1 MSDRIFMNKRISFV
15 LWAVLL
21 PVSAGLFGL
30 PTVARA
36 IGPSDVDFQIAVDE
50 LTDLP
55 DTDPGDGQCKTQQG
69 GCSLRAAI
77 QESNEDTTR
86 IWEVLLPSGTIAITS
101 PEDNKQGE
109 TDETGDYEIYK
120 SIVFTGAADGST
132 ILEGTN
138 FSRIFDIHRDTE
150 TPVEVLMQ
158 NLTLT
163 KGPILYDGGLPTH
176 NGSQIFSRGALVLDR
191 VTVRDGGSSSN
202 AVYNDGESLR
212 VTDSRFI
219 GNGRGIA
226 TDNGQVVIENSR
238 FENNF
243 IREGGAGLWA
253 RNARVEIHGSTFTGN
268 TSDSQSASRGFGG
281 AIQQLGGTLIID
293 SSRFENNIC
302 VLGGA
307 LYSTGTL
314 LIRGDV
320 TFSGNKAQRKP
331 PQDPNSPRVGD
342 GGALYLAAGLA
353 NIRDVTFSGNSAE
366 RSGGAIYVVGEAE
379 ARIRRVALLQ
389 NSAGVAGGGAF
400 FEATTHATQLL
411 EAAVV
416 RNRLTSADNGR
427 VGGGL
432 CLLGGV
438 TVRNSLISENKAI
451 NGAGVFASGTGN
463 VIENSTVVLN
473 SNEVITNKLEQLF
486 GEGGGILFDSPAD
499 TDKLTLTH
507 VTVAGNASKK
517 AGASALLAAN
527 GKMVL
532 KNSLILTPSEDSL
545 LCSGSFES
553 AGYNVVGDNSCNL
566 GGTGDLNNASGEAV
580 RQLADNGGQTLTAAV
595 FDGGVAVGHVPA
607 ANCLP
612 TDQRLFERVG
622 DTCDAGAYESD
633 GLARN
638 GGEVNFLTRLF
649 PRGEAAGEVHLTVER
664 NGGSDGPLSVEVT
677 DLRNGTASPEIDYHM
692 DSPQVLQWADGDD
705 APKTFRISILDDINK
720 EALASETVNL
730 ALLNVSGTGRT
741 GDRDLASLTIQD
753 DDTVAYGEYR
763 LDRPDY
769 TVQEK
774 IRDDTPNNT
783 GTGDNKKPKNNTVTI
798 SIERIGPSDQAA
810 TFRYRTTAGTATQGK
825 DYKGIEGLV
834 TFQPD
839 ETVKAFKIEILD
851 DDLFEPDETFFFEIS
866 KAPSQGP
873 VFFSTPVKAT
883 VTIISDDAKKADP
896 LPPVRDRTRPATG
909 SMGMPG
915 LILLWL
921 MGWLRKPFRD
931 NKGAAKPRF

>member
-1 MSDRIFMNKRISFV
+1 MKKRLS
-15 LWAVLL
+15 LALLAALL
-21 PVSAGLFGL
+21 PMGALLFGL
-30 PTVARA
+30 PATVWA
-36 IGPSDVDFQIAVDE
+36 ISPTDADFQIAVDE
-50 LTDLP
+50 LSDLP
-55 DTDPGDGQCKTQQG
+55 DADLEDGKCETSQG

-77 QESNEDTTR
+77 QESNKDTAR
-86 IWEVLLPSGTIAITS
+86 IWEIILPPGTIAIGS
-101 PEDNKQGE
+101 SGGNNRG
-109 TDETGDYEIYK
+109 GSGAGNYEIAK
-120 SIVFTGAADGST
+120 SVIFSGAPDGSSV
-132 ILEGTN
+132 LQGTTS
-138 FSRIFDIHRDTE
+138 SRIFNIQRNTQ
-150 TPVEVLMQ
+150 TPVDVLIQ
-158 NLTLT
+158 DVTLT
-163 KGPILYDGGLPTH
+163 KGPMLYDGALN
-176 NGSQIFSRGALVLDR
+176 NGSQIFNRGQLSLIR
-191 VTVRDGGSSSN
+191 VTVRNGGDGSN

-226 TDNGQVVIENSR
+226 TDNGLVVIENSR

-243 IREGGAGLWA
+243 IRQGGAGLWA
-253 RNARVEIHGSTFTGN
+253 RNAMVEIHGSTFISN
-268 TSDSQSASRGFGG
+268 SSDSEKVGTGFGG
-281 AIQQLGGTLIID
+281 AIQQLGGTLVID
-293 SSRFENNIC
+293 SSRFENNSC

-320 TFSGNKAQRKP
+320 TFSGNKARRQP
-331 PQDPNSPRVGD
+331 PQAPDSPRVGD
-342 GGALYLAAGLA
+342 GGAVYLANGLA
-353 NIRDVTFSGNSAE
+353 TIRDVTFSSNSAE
-366 RSGGAIYVVGEAE
+366 RSGGAIYVAGEAE
-379 ARIRRVALLQ
+379 AHIRRVALLQ
-389 NSAGVAGGGAF
+389 NSAGVAGGGGF

-416 RNRLTSADNGR
+416 RNRLISADDGR

-438 TVRNSLISENKAI
+438 TVRNTLISENRAI
-451 NGAGVFASGTGN
+451 NGAGVFASGAGN

-532 KNSLILTPSEDSL
+532 RNSLILTPSDGSV

-553 AGYNVVGDNSCNL
+553 GGYNVVGDNSCGL
-566 GGTGDLNNASGEAV
+566 TGPGDLNNASGEAV

-769 TVQEK
+769 TVLER
-774 IRDDTPNNT
+774 IRDDTPNN
-783 GTGDNKKPKNNTVTI
+783 GDKKPKNNTVTI
-798 SIERIGPSDQAA
+798 SIERIGPTDQAA
-810 TFRYRTTAGTATQGK
+810 TFRYRTSEGTATEGK

-834 TFQPD
+834 TFQPG
-839 ETVKAFKIEILD
+839 ETVKVFKIEILD